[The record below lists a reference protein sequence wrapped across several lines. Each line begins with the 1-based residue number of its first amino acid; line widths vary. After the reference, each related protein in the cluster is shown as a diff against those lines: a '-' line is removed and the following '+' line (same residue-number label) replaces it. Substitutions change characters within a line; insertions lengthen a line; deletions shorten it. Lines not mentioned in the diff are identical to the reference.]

1 VNFLRKMAEEVDLDA
16 LTRELKTKDVEESP
30 KGFGGAVFQPIRR
43 KLELPR

>member
-1 VNFLRKMAEEVDLDA
+1 MAEEVDLDA
-16 LTRELKTKDVEESP
+16 LGRQLEINDVEESP